1 MFTRLACRRQN
12 GLTMIELIVFIVV
25 VGIAVVGV
33 MGLLS
38 YTARNSVDPLL
49 RKQALAI
56 AEGLL
61 EEVELA
67 RFTYC
72 DPNDAAAETAGSAAI
87 GPGTCTSIVENVG
100 PEPATATY
108 AANARPYDNV
118 NDYVSAFGVAQRA
131 FDVDGVLADASGN
144 KFGERAQLR
153 AYQAT
158 LVITPEAL
166 NGIASSSDPLTM
178 DVLRIS
184 VNVSYNGGRDAVT
197 LEGYRTRHSP
207 TAIP

>member
-1 MFTRLACRRQN
+1 
-12 GLTMIELIVFIVV
+12 MIELIMFIAI
-25 VGIAVVGV
+25 VGIAVIGV

-38 YTARNSVDPLL
+38 YTTRNSVDPLL

-56 AEGLL
+56 AGGLL

-72 DPNDAAAETAGSAAI
+72 DPNDATAETAGSAAI
-87 GPGTCTSIVENVG
+87 GPGACTSIVENVG

-118 NDYVSAFGVAQRA
+118 NDYVSAFGVPQRA

-144 KFGERAQLR
+144 NFGDRPQLG

-158 LVITPEAL
+158 LTITPEAL
-166 NGIASSSDPLTM
+166 NGIASSGNPATM

-184 VNVSYNGGRDAVT
+184 VKVSYNGGRDAVT
-197 LEGYRTRHSP
+197 LDGYRTRHSP